1 MIAASGSWEYDPLF
15 QKLMLSAARP
25 HMFPFSTEFG
35 QRNAILQ
42 FLSTDFRHRELML
55 AGFAPHWRQIVC
67 RYLAKNPLARQ
78 LRDAPPPPLLAEAG
92 YDAAVQQFTNGS

>member
-1 MIAASGSWEYDPLF
+1 MIAAQGSWRPDS
-15 QKLMLSAARP
+15 LMLAGHRP

-42 FLSTDFRHRELML
+42 FLELDSRHRDFML

-67 RYLAKNPLARQ
+67 RYVAKNPLARR
-78 LRDAPPPPLLAEAG
+78 LRDPLPHPLLVEPG
-92 YDAAVQQFTNGS
+92 YDAAVEQW